1 MGFSQSPSRD
11 YLIYLLGYS
20 QWAES
25 PYIQYMKPEDVRLN
39 RVYFEMREVG
49 KYVRVSAIDPIT
61 NTEVHIAGDPQAGQE
76 TLKRLAT
83 RKLRYVIAKKY
94 SDDDGSIIA

>member
-1 MGFSQSPSRD
+1 
-11 YLIYLLGYS
+11 
-20 QWAES
+20 
-25 PYIQYMKPEDVRLN
+25 MKPEDVRLH

-49 KYVRVSAIDPIT
+49 KYIRVSAIDPIT

-76 TLKRLAT
+76 ALKRIAT

>member
-1 MGFSQSPSRD
+1 
-11 YLIYLLGYS
+11 
-20 QWAES
+20 
-25 PYIQYMKPEDVRLN
+25 MKPEDVKLG

-61 NTEVHIAGDPQAGQE
+61 NTEVHIAGDRTAGKE
-76 TLKRLAT
+76 ALKRVAM